1 METPKYIIRIPD
13 PCHEDWNKMTP
24 DDKGKFCNSCCKSVV
39 DFTNKS
45 DQEII
50 DILQSAGEGKVCGHF
65 KKSQV
70 DRPLVL
76 KLNLRALPKNMNAT
90 RMFAI
95 ALLMVFGS
103 VLVSCYDHK
112 NEKISNIEVVEQR
125 ANEENTGTTGLSIIM
140 PPPVDSAAENTVTTE
155 EIFVHNE
162 VMGDVAY
169 ECTLPPPTTTGQ
181 MLIEPPLPPPE
192 YVEYMKGKVKIDPT
206 DSIPEKTD
214 STLTI
219 QRLTGEIKMIT
230 PEKNKTSDSTKTIQP
245 DSNQTIQ
252 RKKIE
257 YSYLGAPVLKKINK
271 YDAPVTDS
279 SKISSA
285 GNNGKPSIKDNV
297 EKENL
302 FIVYPNPNR
311 GEFILKYEVL
321 KRTDVRVEL
330 LTENGSLVR
339 TIVNVAGQHEGK
351 YQIPVNVS
359 DLANGIYLLTK
370 MSGGMK
376 ETKRVILEK

>member
-39 DFTNKS
+39 DFTNKT

-65 KKSQV
+65 RKSQV
-70 DRPLVL
+70 DRPLQL
-76 KLNLRALPKNMNAT
+76 KVNLRALPKNMNAT

-112 NEKISNIEVVEQR
+112 NEKISNIEVIEQR
-125 ANEENTGTTGLSIIM
+125 ANEENMGTTGLSIIM
-140 PPPVDSAAENTVTTE
+140 PPPVASAAENTVTIE

-162 VMGDVAY
+162 VMGDVSY
-169 ECTLPPPTTTGQ
+169 ECTA
-181 MLIEPPLPPPE
+181 IEPPMGQAFIEPLPE
-192 YVEYMKGKVKIDPT
+192 YVEYIKGKVKSTRT
-206 DSIPEKTD
+206 DSVPKVVD
-214 STLTI
+214 STSTM
-219 QRLTGEIKMIT
+219 QRLTGEIKMIM
-230 PEKNKTSDSTKTIQP
+230 PEKIKTADSTKTAQK
-245 DSNQTIQ
+245 DSSATMQ
-252 RKKIE
+252 KKIE
-257 YSYLGAPVLKKINK
+257 YAYLGAPVLKIGK
-271 YDAPVTDS
+271 YTPVTDS

-285 GNNGKPSIKDNV
+285 SNNEKPAIKDNI

-302 FIVYPNPNR
+302 FVVYPNPSK
-311 GEFILKYEVL
+311 GEFTLKYEVL
-321 KRTDVRVEL
+321 KRMDVRVDL

-351 YQIPVNVS
+351 YQIPVNVT
-359 DLANGIYLLTK
+359 DLPNGTYLLTK